1 MAKYYYTA
9 QTPDGPVSGLLD
21 ATSKKLI
28 LKELLNK
35 GYSVTGIRR
44 ARKFGKK
51 AFWNFIETLHV
62 LIDQNTTLS
71 EALALLAAQN
81 NRTIRKIA
89 DQLNGA
95 LSEGTD
101 FLDALE
107 TVFYDLD
114 LAIVSLLR
122 VGYENAGLEKSL
134 SQIIIAKSQKDEL
147 VRETQKAI
155 AYPAFVL
162 VISLFV
168 LIIIFDNVLPEFR
181 TMISEDSQSSLTAL
195 ILSFSGKG
203 YDTLLYIFWSTLGV
217 LFFFAMLRSTKV
229 TRLRFEKTLN
239 FIPILGSFLRI
250 KTKLSFLE
258 NISLALALKSDL
270 KQALQFSVK
279 AVSNR
284 YHQVLLF
291 RLEQEILEGTSF
303 EVALTRTGLFDQM
316 ELLRI
321 GLAEKSAR
329 LPATFET
336 LYNSNVANR
345 QKWVNLVIQL
355 LGPFAIIV
363 LGLIIFF
370 VAFAVVTPMI
380 SLQQSVG

>member
-28 LKELLNK
+28 LKELSNK
-35 GYSVTGIRR
+35 GYSITEIKR

-51 AFWNFIETLHV
+51 AFWNFIESLHA

-181 TMISEDSQSSLTAL
+181 TMISEDSQSGLTAL
-195 ILSFSGKG
+195 ILSFSGRG

-217 LFFFAMLRSTKV
+217 LFFFAILRSTEV
-229 TRLRFEKTLN
+229 TRLRLEKTLD

>member
-28 LKELLNK
+28 LKELSNK
-35 GYSVTGIRR
+35 SYSVTEIKR
-44 ARKFGKK
+44 ARKFGKQ
-51 AFWNFIETLHV
+51 AFWNFIESLHA

-181 TMISEDSQSSLTAL
+181 TMISEDSQSGLTAL

-229 TRLRFEKTLN
+229 TRLRLEKTLN

>member
-9 QTPDGPVSGLLD
+9 QTPDGPVSGLMD
-21 ATSKKLI
+21 ATSKRLI
-28 LKELLNK
+28 LKELSNK
-35 GYSVTGIRR
+35 GYVITELKR

-51 AFWNFIETLHV
+51 AFWNFIESLHA
-62 LIDQNTTLS
+62 LIDQNTTMA
-71 EALALLAAQN
+71 EALTLLAAQN
-81 NRTIRKIA
+81 NRTIRKISY
-89 DQLNGA
+89 QINSA

-114 LAIVSLLR
+114 LAIISLLR
-122 VGYENAGLEKSL
+122 VGYENAGLERSL

-147 VRETQKAI
+147 VHDTQKAV

-168 LIIIFDNVLPEFR
+168 LIIIFDNVLPEFK
-181 TMISEDSQSSLTAL
+181 TLISEDSQSGMTGL
-195 ILSFSGKG
+195 ILSFSGRG
-203 YDTLLYIFWSTLGV
+203 YDTLLYIFWSTIGV
-217 LFFFAMLRSTKV
+217 LFFFAILRSTEI
-229 TRLRFEKTLN
+229 TRLRFEKILN
-239 FIPILGSFLRI
+239 YIPILGPFLRI

-279 AVSNR
+279 AVNNR

-303 EVALTRTGLFDQM
+303 EVALTRTGLFGQM

-329 LPATFET
+329 LPTTFET
-336 LYNSNVANR
+336 LYKSNIANR

-355 LGPFAIIV
+355 LGPLAIIV

-370 VAFAVVTPMI
+370 VAFAVVTPMM

>member
-114 LAIVSLLR
+114 LAMVSLLR

-181 TMISEDSQSSLTAL
+181 TMISEDSQSGLTAL
-195 ILSFSGKG
+195 ILSFSGRG

-239 FIPILGSFLRI
+239 FIPILGWFLRI

>member
-181 TMISEDSQSSLTAL
+181 TMISEDSQSGLTAL

-336 LYNSNVANR
+336 LYKSNIANR

>member
-181 TMISEDSQSSLTAL
+181 TMISEDSQSGLTAL
-195 ILSFSGKG
+195 ILSFSGRG

>member
-28 LKELLNK
+28 LKELSNK
-35 GYSVTGIRR
+35 GYSVTEIKR

-51 AFWNFIETLHV
+51 AFWNFIESLHA

-181 TMISEDSQSSLTAL
+181 TMISEDSRSGLTGL
-195 ILSFSGKG
+195 ILSFSGRG

>member
-9 QTPDGPVSGLLD
+9 QTPDGPVSGLMD
-21 ATSKKLI
+21 ATSKRLI
-28 LKELLNK
+28 LQELSNK
-35 GYSVTGIRR
+35 GYVVTELKR

-51 AFWNFIETLHV
+51 AFWNFIESLHA
-62 LIDQNTTLS
+62 LIDQNTTMA
-71 EALALLAAQN
+71 EALTLLAAQN
-81 NRTIRKIA
+81 NRTIRKISY
-89 DQLNGA
+89 QINSA

-114 LAIVSLLR
+114 LAIISLLR
-122 VGYENAGLEKSL
+122 VGYENAGLERSL

-147 VRETQKAI
+147 VHDTQKAV

-168 LIIIFDNVLPEFR
+168 LIIIFDNVLPEFK
-181 TMISEDSQSSLTAL
+181 TLISEDSQIGLTGL
-195 ILSFSGKG
+195 ILSFSGRG
-203 YDTLLYIFWSTLGV
+203 YDTLLYIFWSSIGV
-217 LFFFAMLRSTKV
+217 LFLFAILRSTEV
-229 TRLRFEKTLN
+229 TRLRFEKILN
-239 FIPILGSFLRI
+239 FVPILGPFLRI

-258 NISLALALKSDL
+258 NISLALTLKSDL
-270 KQALQFSVK
+270 KQALRFSVK

-303 EVALTRTGLFDQM
+303 EVALTRTGLFGQM

-336 LYNSNVANR
+336 LYKSNIANR

-370 VAFAVVTPMI
+370 VAFAVVTPMM

>member
-28 LKELLNK
+28 LKELSNK
-35 GYSVTGIRR
+35 GYSVTEIKR

-51 AFWNFIETLHV
+51 AFWNFIESLHA

-181 TMISEDSQSSLTAL
+181 TMISEDSQSGLTAL
-195 ILSFSGKG
+195 ILSFSGRG

-217 LFFFAMLRSTKV
+217 LFFFAILRSTEV
-229 TRLRFEKTLN
+229 TRLRLEKTLN

>member
-9 QTPDGPVSGLLD
+9 QTPDGPVSGLMD
-21 ATSKKLI
+21 ATSKRLI
-28 LKELLNK
+28 LKELSNR
-35 GYSVTGIRR
+35 GYVVTELKR

-51 AFWNFIETLHV
+51 AFWNFIESLHA
-62 LIDQNTTLS
+62 LIDQNTTMA
-71 EALALLAAQN
+71 EALTLLASQN
-81 NRTIRKIA
+81 NRTIRKISN
-89 DQLNGA
+89 QINSA

-107 TVFYDLD
+107 TVFYELD
-114 LAIVSLLR
+114 LAIISLLR

-147 VRETQKAI
+147 VHDTQKAV

-168 LIIIFDNVLPEFR
+168 LIIIFDNVLPEFK
-181 TMISEDSQSSLTAL
+181 TLISEDSQIGLTGL

-203 YDTLLYIFWSTLGV
+203 YDTLIYIFWSSVGV
-217 LFFFAMLRSTKV
+217 LFLFAILRSTEV
-229 TRLRFEKTLN
+229 TRLRFEKILN
-239 FIPILGSFLRI
+239 FVPILGPFLRI

-258 NISLALALKSDL
+258 NISLALTLKSDL
-270 KQALQFSVK
+270 KQALRFSVK

-303 EVALTRTGLFDQM
+303 EVALTRTGLFGQM

-336 LYNSNVANR
+336 LYKSNIANR

-370 VAFAVVTPMI
+370 VAFAVVTPMM

>member
-35 GYSVTGIRR
+35 GYSVTGIKR

-51 AFWNFIETLHV
+51 AFWNFIESLHA

-181 TMISEDSQSSLTAL
+181 TMISEDSQSGLTAL

>member
-1 MAKYYYTA
+1 MTKYYYTA
-9 QTPDGPVSGLLD
+9 QTPDGPVSGLLN

-28 LKELLNK
+28 LKELSNK
-35 GYSVTGIRR
+35 GYSVTEIKR

-51 AFWNFIETLHV
+51 AFWNFIESLHA

-162 VISLFV
+162 VVSLFV

-181 TMISEDSQSSLTAL
+181 TMISEDSQSGLTAL
-195 ILSFSGKG
+195 ILSFSGRG

-217 LFFFAMLRSTKV
+217 LFFFAILRSTEV
-229 TRLRFEKTLN
+229 TRLRLEKTLN
-239 FIPILGSFLRI
+239 FLPILGSFLRI

-336 LYNSNVANR
+336 LYKSNIANR

>member
-28 LKELLNK
+28 LKELSNK
-35 GYSVTGIRR
+35 GYSITEIKR

-51 AFWNFIETLHV
+51 AFWNFIESLHA

-229 TRLRFEKTLN
+229 TRLRLEKTLN

>member
-1 MAKYYYTA
+1 MTKYYYTA

-21 ATSKKLI
+21 AKSKKLI
-28 LKELLNK
+28 LKELSNK
-35 GYSVTGIRR
+35 GYSVTELKR

-51 AFWNFIETLHV
+51 AFWNFIESLHA

-81 NRTIRKIA
+81 NQTIRNIA
-89 DQLNGA
+89 DQLNSA

-181 TMISEDSQSSLTAL
+181 TMISEDSQSGLTVL
-195 ILSFSGKG
+195 ILSFAGRG
-203 YDTLLYIFWSTLGV
+203 YDTLLSIFWSTLGI
-217 LFFFAMLRSTKV
+217 LFFFAILRSTEA
-229 TRLRFEKTLN
+229 TRLRLEKTLN
-239 FIPILGSFLRI
+239 FIPMLGSFLRI

-284 YHQVLLF
+284 YHQGLLF

-303 EVALTRTGLFDQM
+303 EVALTRTGLFGQM

-336 LYNSNVANR
+336 LYKSNIANR

-355 LGPFAIIV
+355 LGPFAIIL

>member
-9 QTPDGPVSGLLD
+9 QTPDGPVSGLMD
-21 ATSKKLI
+21 ATSKRLI
-28 LKELLNK
+28 LKELSNK
-35 GYSVTGIRR
+35 GYVVTELKR

-51 AFWNFIETLHV
+51 AFWNFIESLHA
-62 LIDQNTTLS
+62 LIDQNTTMA
-71 EALALLAAQN
+71 EALTLLAAQN
-81 NRTIRKIA
+81 NRTIRKISY
-89 DQLNGA
+89 QINSA

-114 LAIVSLLR
+114 LAIISLLR
-122 VGYENAGLEKSL
+122 VGYENAGLERSL

-147 VRETQKAI
+147 VHDTQKAV

-168 LIIIFDNVLPEFR
+168 LIIIFDNVLPEFK
-181 TMISEDSQSSLTAL
+181 TLISEDSQIGLTGL

-203 YDTLLYIFWSTLGV
+203 YDTLLYIFWSSIGV
-217 LFFFAMLRSTKV
+217 LFLFAILRSTEV
-229 TRLRFEKTLN
+229 TRLRFEKILN
-239 FIPILGSFLRI
+239 FVPILGPFLRI

-279 AVSNR
+279 AVNNR

-303 EVALTRTGLFDQM
+303 EVALTRTGLFGQM

-336 LYNSNVANR
+336 LYKSNIANR

-370 VAFAVVTPMI
+370 VAFAVVTPMM

>member
-35 GYSVTGIRR
+35 GYSVTGIKR

-181 TMISEDSQSSLTAL
+181 TMISEDSQSGLTAL

>member
-35 GYSVTGIRR
+35 GYSITEIKR

-51 AFWNFIETLHV
+51 AFWNFIESLHA

-181 TMISEDSQSSLTAL
+181 TMISEDSQSGLTAL
-195 ILSFSGKG
+195 ILSFSGRG

-217 LFFFAMLRSTKV
+217 LFFFAILRSTEV
-229 TRLRFEKTLN
+229 TRLRLEKTLD

-279 AVSNR
+279 AVNNR

-291 RLEQEILEGTSF
+291 RLEQDILEGTSF

-336 LYNSNVANR
+336 LYKSNIANR

>member
-28 LKELLNK
+28 LKELSNK
-35 GYSVTGIRR
+35 GYSITEIKR

-51 AFWNFIETLHV
+51 AFWNFIESLHA

-181 TMISEDSQSSLTAL
+181 TMISEDSQSGLTAL
-195 ILSFSGKG
+195 ILSFSGRG

-229 TRLRFEKTLN
+229 TRLRLEKTLN

-258 NISLALALKSDL
+258 NISLALALRSDL

-336 LYNSNVANR
+336 LYKSNIANR

>member
-1 MAKYYYTA
+1 MTKYYYTA
-9 QTPDGPVSGLLD
+9 QTPDGPVSGLLN

-28 LKELLNK
+28 LKELSNK
-35 GYSVTGIRR
+35 GYSVTELKR

-51 AFWNFIETLHV
+51 AFWNFIESLHA

-81 NRTIRKIA
+81 NQTIRNIA
-89 DQLNGA
+89 DQLNSA
-95 LSEGTD
+95 LSVGTD

-181 TMISEDSQSSLTAL
+181 TMISEDSQSGLTVL
-195 ILSFSGKG
+195 ILSFAGRG
-203 YDTLLYIFWSTLGV
+203 YDTLLSIFWSTLGI
-217 LFFFAMLRSTKV
+217 LFFFAILRSTDA
-229 TRLRFEKTLN
+229 TRLRLEKTLN

-284 YHQVLLF
+284 YHQGLLF

-303 EVALTRTGLFDQM
+303 EVALTRTGLFGQM

-336 LYNSNVANR
+336 LYKSNIANR
-345 QKWVNLVIQL
+345 QNWVNLVIQL
-355 LGPFAIIV
+355 LGPFAIIL

>member
-1 MAKYYYTA
+1 MSKYYYTA
-9 QTPDGPVSGLLD
+9 QTPDGPISGLMD

-28 LKELLNK
+28 LKELSSK
-35 GYSVTGIRR
+35 GYLVTEIKR
-44 ARKFGKK
+44 ARKFRKK
-51 AFWNFIETLHV
+51 AFWNFIESLHA
-62 LIDQNTTLS
+62 LIDQNTTMS
-71 EALALLAAQN
+71 EALTLLAAQN
-81 NRTIRKIA
+81 DRTIGKISY
-89 DQLNGA
+89 QINSA

-114 LAIVSLLR
+114 LAIISLLR

-134 SQIIIAKSQKDEL
+134 EQIIIAKSQKDEL
-147 VRETQKAI
+147 VRDTQKAVT
-155 AYPAFVL
+155 YPAFVL

-168 LIIIFDNVLPEFR
+168 LIIIFDNVLPEFKAL
-181 TMISEDSQSSLTAL
+181 ISEDSQSGMTGL
-195 ILSFSGKG
+195 ILSFSGRG
-203 YDTLLYIFWSTLGV
+203 YDTLLYIFWSTIGV
-217 LFFFAMLRSTKV
+217 LFFFAILRSTEI
-229 TRLRFEKTLN
+229 TRLRFEKILN
-239 FIPILGSFLRI
+239 YIPILGPFLRI

-279 AVSNR
+279 AVNNR

-303 EVALTRTGLFDQM
+303 EVALTRTGLFGQM

-329 LPATFET
+329 LPTTFET
-336 LYNSNVANR
+336 LYKSNIANKK
-345 QKWVNLVIQL
+345 KWINLVIQL
-355 LGPFAIIV
+355 LGPLAIIV

-370 VAFAVVTPMI
+370 VAFAVVTPMM

>member
-28 LKELLNK
+28 LKELSNK
-35 GYSVTGIRR
+35 GYSITEIKR

-51 AFWNFIETLHV
+51 AFWNFIESLHA

-181 TMISEDSQSSLTAL
+181 TMISEDSQSGLTAL

-229 TRLRFEKTLN
+229 TRLRLEKTLN

-258 NISLALALKSDL
+258 NISLALALRSDL

>member
-28 LKELLNK
+28 LKELSNK
-35 GYSVTGIRR
+35 GYSITEIKR

-51 AFWNFIETLHV
+51 AFWNFIESLHA

>member
-9 QTPDGPVSGLLD
+9 QTPDGPVSGLMD
-21 ATSKKLI
+21 ATSKRLI
-28 LKELLNK
+28 LKELSNK
-35 GYSVTGIRR
+35 GYVVTELKR

-51 AFWNFIETLHV
+51 AFWNFIESLHA
-62 LIDQNTTLS
+62 LIDQNTTMA
-71 EALALLAAQN
+71 EALTLLAAQN
-81 NRTIRKIA
+81 NRTIRKISY
-89 DQLNGA
+89 QINSA

-114 LAIVSLLR
+114 LAIISLLR
-122 VGYENAGLEKSL
+122 VGYENAGLERSL

-147 VRETQKAI
+147 VHDTQKAV

-168 LIIIFDNVLPEFR
+168 LIIIFDNVLPEFK
-181 TMISEDSQSSLTAL
+181 TLISEDSQIGLTGL

-203 YDTLLYIFWSTLGV
+203 YDTLLYIFWSSIGV
-217 LFFFAMLRSTKV
+217 LFLFAILRSTEV
-229 TRLRFEKTLN
+229 TRLRFEKILN
-239 FIPILGSFLRI
+239 FVPILGPFLRI

-258 NISLALALKSDL
+258 NISLALTLKSDL
-270 KQALQFSVK
+270 KQALRFSVK

-303 EVALTRTGLFDQM
+303 EVALTRTGLFGQM

-336 LYNSNVANR
+336 LYKSNIANR

-370 VAFAVVTPMI
+370 VAFAVVTPMM

>member
-28 LKELLNK
+28 LKELSNK
-35 GYSVTGIRR
+35 GYSVTELKR

-51 AFWNFIETLHV
+51 AFWNFIESLHA

-181 TMISEDSQSSLTAL
+181 TMISEDSQSGLTAL
-195 ILSFSGKG
+195 ILSFSGRG

-229 TRLRFEKTLN
+229 TRLRLEKTLN

>member
-1 MAKYYYTA
+1 MSKYYYTA
-9 QTPDGPVSGLLD
+9 QTPGGPISGLMD

-28 LKELLNK
+28 LKELSSK
-35 GYSVTGIRR
+35 GYLVTEIKR
-44 ARKFGKK
+44 ARKFRKK
-51 AFWNFIETLHV
+51 AFWNFIESLHA
-62 LIDQNTTLS
+62 LIDQNTTMS
-71 EALALLAAQN
+71 EALTLLAAQN
-81 NRTIRKIA
+81 DRTIGKISY
-89 DQLNGA
+89 QINSA

-114 LAIVSLLR
+114 LAIISLLR

-134 SQIIIAKSQKDEL
+134 EQIIIAKSQKDEL
-147 VRETQKAI
+147 VRDTQKAVT
-155 AYPAFVL
+155 YPAFVL

-168 LIIIFDNVLPEFR
+168 LIIIFDNVLPEFKAL
-181 TMISEDSQSSLTAL
+181 ISEDSQSGMTGL
-195 ILSFSGKG
+195 ILSFSGRG
-203 YDTLLYIFWSTLGV
+203 YDTLLYIFWSTIGV
-217 LFFFAMLRSTKV
+217 LFFFAILRSTEI
-229 TRLRFEKTLN
+229 TRLRLEKILN
-239 FIPILGSFLRI
+239 YIPILGPFLRI

-258 NISLALALKSDL
+258 NISLALTLKSDL
-270 KQALQFSVK
+270 KQALRFSVK
-279 AVSNR
+279 AVNNR

-291 RLEQEILEGTSF
+291 RLEQDILEGTSF
-303 EVALTRTGLFDQM
+303 EVALTRTGLFGQM

-329 LPATFET
+329 LPTTFET
-336 LYNSNVANR
+336 LYKSNIANR
-345 QKWVNLVIQL
+345 QKWLNLVIQL

>member
-28 LKELLNK
+28 LKELSNK
-35 GYSVTGIRR
+35 GYSITEIKR

-51 AFWNFIETLHV
+51 AFWNFIESLHA

-181 TMISEDSQSSLTAL
+181 TMISEDSQSGLTAL

-229 TRLRFEKTLN
+229 TRLRLEKTLN

>member
-181 TMISEDSQSSLTAL
+181 TMISEDSQSGLTAL

-217 LFFFAMLRSTKV
+217 LFFFAILRSTEV
-229 TRLRFEKTLN
+229 TRLRLEKTLN
-239 FIPILGSFLRI
+239 FLPILGSFLRI

>member
-181 TMISEDSQSSLTAL
+181 TMISEDSQSGLTAL

>member
-28 LKELLNK
+28 LKELSNK
-35 GYSVTGIRR
+35 GYSITEIKR

-51 AFWNFIETLHV
+51 AFWNFIESLHA

-181 TMISEDSQSSLTAL
+181 TMISEDSQSGLTAL

-229 TRLRFEKTLN
+229 TRLRLEKTLN

-336 LYNSNVANR
+336 LYKSNIANR

>member
-28 LKELLNK
+28 LKELSNK
-35 GYSVTGIRR
+35 GYSITEIKR

-51 AFWNFIETLHV
+51 AFWNFIESLHA

-181 TMISEDSQSSLTAL
+181 TMISEDSQSGLTAL
-195 ILSFSGKG
+195 ILSFSGRG

-217 LFFFAMLRSTKV
+217 LFFFAILRSTEV
-229 TRLRFEKTLN
+229 TRLRLEKTLN

>member
-35 GYSVTGIRR
+35 GYTVTEIKR

-51 AFWNFIETLHV
+51 AFWNFIETLHA

-114 LAIVSLLR
+114 LAMVSLLR

-181 TMISEDSQSSLTAL
+181 TMISEDSQSGLTAL
-195 ILSFSGKG
+195 ILSFSGRG

-229 TRLRFEKTLN
+229 TRLRLEKTLN

-279 AVSNR
+279 AISNR

>member
-28 LKELLNK
+28 LKELSNK
-35 GYSVTGIRR
+35 GYSVTEIKR

-51 AFWNFIETLHV
+51 AFWNFIESLHA

-181 TMISEDSQSSLTAL
+181 TMISEDSQSGLTAL
-195 ILSFSGKG
+195 ILSFSGRG

-217 LFFFAMLRSTKV
+217 LFFFAMLRSTEV
-229 TRLRFEKTLN
+229 TRLRLEKTLN

>member
-1 MAKYYYTA
+1 MTKYYYTA

-21 ATSKKLI
+21 AKSKKLI
-28 LKELLNK
+28 LKELSNK
-35 GYSVTGIRR
+35 GYSVTELKR

-51 AFWNFIETLHV
+51 AFWNFIESLHA

-81 NRTIRKIA
+81 NQTIRNIA
-89 DQLNGA
+89 DQLNSA

-114 LAIVSLLR
+114 LAIVSLLK

-181 TMISEDSQSSLTAL
+181 TMISEDSQSGLTVL
-195 ILSFSGKG
+195 ILSFAGRG
-203 YDTLLYIFWSTLGV
+203 YDTLLSIFWSTLGI
-217 LFFFAMLRSTKV
+217 LFFFAILRSTEA
-229 TRLRFEKTLN
+229 TRLRLEKTLN

-270 KQALQFSVK
+270 KQALQFSVN

-303 EVALTRTGLFDQM
+303 EVALTRTGLFGQM

-336 LYNSNVANR
+336 LYKSNIANR
-345 QKWVNLVIQL
+345 QRWVNLVIQL
-355 LGPFAIIV
+355 LGPFAIIL

>member
-1 MAKYYYTA
+1 M
-9 QTPDGPVSGLLD
+9 
-21 ATSKKLI
+21 
-28 LKELLNK
+28 
-35 GYSVTGIRR
+35 
-44 ARKFGKK
+44 
-51 AFWNFIETLHV
+51 
-62 LIDQNTTLS
+62 
-71 EALALLAAQN
+71 AAQN

-181 TMISEDSQSSLTAL
+181 TMISEDSQSGLTAL

-217 LFFFAMLRSTKV
+217 LFFFAILRSTEV
-229 TRLRFEKTLN
+229 TRLRLEKTLN

>member
-28 LKELLNK
+28 LKELSNK
-35 GYSVTGIRR
+35 GYSITEIKR

-51 AFWNFIETLHV
+51 AFWNFIESLHA

-181 TMISEDSQSSLTAL
+181 TMISEDSRSGLTGL
-195 ILSFSGKG
+195 ILSFSGRG

-229 TRLRFEKTLN
+229 TRLRLEKTLN

>member
-28 LKELLNK
+28 LKELSNK
-35 GYSVTGIRR
+35 GYSITEIKR

-181 TMISEDSQSSLTAL
+181 TMVSEDSQSGMTAL

-217 LFFFAMLRSTKV
+217 LFFFAILRSTEV
-229 TRLRFEKTLN
+229 TRLRLEKTLN

-258 NISLALALKSDL
+258 NISLALALRSDL

-336 LYNSNVANR
+336 LYKSNIANR

>member
-1 MAKYYYTA
+1 MTKYYYTA

-21 ATSKKLI
+21 AKSKKLI
-28 LKELLNK
+28 LKELSNK
-35 GYSVTGIRR
+35 GYSVTELKR

-51 AFWNFIETLHV
+51 AFWNFIESLHA

-81 NRTIRKIA
+81 NQTIRNIA
-89 DQLNGA
+89 DQLNSA

-114 LAIVSLLR
+114 LAIVSLLK

-181 TMISEDSQSSLTAL
+181 TMISEDSQSGLTVL
-195 ILSFSGKG
+195 ILSFAGRG
-203 YDTLLYIFWSTLGV
+203 YDTLLSIFWSTLGI
-217 LFFFAMLRSTKV
+217 LFFFAILRSTEA
-229 TRLRFEKTLN
+229 TRLRLEKTLN

-303 EVALTRTGLFDQM
+303 EVALTRTGLFGQM

-336 LYNSNVANR
+336 LYKSNIANR
-345 QKWVNLVIQL
+345 QKWLNLVIQL
-355 LGPFAIIV
+355 LGPFAIIL

>member
-1 MAKYYYTA
+1 MAKYHYIA
-9 QTPDGPVSGLLD
+9 QTPDGPISGSLD
-21 ATSKKLI
+21 APSKKFA
-28 LKELLNK
+28 LNEMAGK
-35 GYSVTGIRR
+35 GYSVNEIKR

-51 AFWNFIETLHV
+51 VFWNFIEALHA

-71 EALALLAAQN
+71 EALTLLSSQN
-81 NRTIRKIA
+81 NRTISSVSN
-89 DQLNGA
+89 QLNNS

-107 TVFYDLD
+107 AVFYDLD
-114 LAIVSLLR
+114 LAIISLMR

-134 SQIIIAKSQKDEL
+134 SQIILAKAQKDEL
-147 VRETQKAI
+147 ILETQKAI

-162 VISLFV
+162 AISIFV
-168 LIIIFDNVLPEFR
+168 LIIIFDSVLPEFR
-181 TMISEDSQSSLTAL
+181 TIISEDSQSGMTVF
-195 ILSFSGKG
+195 ILSFSGRG
-203 YDTLLYIFWSTLGV
+203 YDTLLNIFWFTVGV
-217 LFFFAMLRSTKV
+217 LFVFALLRSTEP
-229 TRLRFEKTLN
+229 TRIGFEKILD
-239 FIPILGSFLRI
+239 FIPLLGPFLRI

-270 KQALQFSVK
+270 KQAIQFSVK

-303 EVALTRTGLFDQM
+303 EVALTRTKLFQEI
-316 ELLRI
+316 ELLRV

-329 LPATFET
+329 LPATFEA
-336 LYNSNVANR
+336 LYQSNIKSR

-355 LGPFAIIV
+355 LGPFAIII

-370 VAFAVVTPMI
+370 VAFAVVTPMM